1 MEIPWVLELPT
12 WVPTPGRRTPD
23 FTLLNKSL
31 QNGNNTLSRVNGH
44 WKHTSKTRPRS
55 HSKQGRQDLNPT
67 VFSLLCHSHQMLL
80 PLAGRKGKTR
90 SCVTGGL
97 GTPCTPLKLQVLF
110 ASSSSRIIMIIGA
123 IYSAPTY
130 LAGQGIHSL

>member
-1 MEIPWVLELPT
+1 MIQGDGASMEIPWVLEPSR
-12 WVPTPGRRTPD
+12 PGFQPQDAVLPD

-31 QNGNNTLSRVNGH
+31 QNGNNTLSRSCQH

-67 VFSLLCHSHQMLL
+67 VFSLLCHSHQMFL

-97 GTPCTPLKLQVLF
+97 GTPCTPLKLQVLL
-110 ASSSSRIIMIIGA
+110 ASSVPASS
-123 IYSAPTY
+123 
-130 LAGQGIHSL
+130 